1 MFLKGHYLHAFT
13 ASFKGDI
20 FSSSSKQLC
29 FFTAQAEQS
38 SVDAVYIDKK
48 PAEHRNL
55 NDL

>member
-1 MFLKGHYLHAFT
+1 MFLKGHHLHAFT